1 MLPRSSNMT
10 LTASAFCVMLF
21 RLFTCGEAVGVST
34 SVQLHKKTIKEKDTK
49 VTKKETDNLQRDRGE
64 RSGEGVEDGETKK
77 ESMTEKESVFAM
89 YDLRG
94 HRRHRRSDSKV
105 IHKTAYFGNV
115 ELGHSKQSFQVVF
128 DSGSGNLVVP
138 STECSS
144 EACISHV
151 RYDQSL
157 SPSARRVSCNGD
169 FDESQGV
176 SPDDDVTITFGTGKI
191 WGRCVRDEI
200 CLGSV
205 CFHSSFIATTYE
217 SKSPFMSFNFDGVL
231 GLALP
236 QMSQGTQFNT
246 MDRLKASE
254 RLHQTVYSVYLSSA
268 DSDVEVS
275 EVTFGS
281 IKTSHMASDMHWVPV
296 SRSTGYWEVEIS
308 DITLD
313 DHPQELC
320 AGCYVAVDTG
330 TSELAGPSNVIQE
343 LAERLQVRTDCSNFH
358 QLPRLGFLV
367 GGQILN
373 LEPKDYVDEASSSC
387 EVSLMPLDVP
397 PPKGPLFVF
406 GIPFLEKFYTVYDNV
421 NKQVGFAVAK
431 HVGNR
436 PERAQLVMSQVAA
449 DVTNSSSRWSRK
461 SILGRRRKG
470 FLSGWR
476 K

>member
-1 MLPRSSNMT
+1 MSYRSSSMT
-10 LTASAFCVMLF
+10 LVMSAFHVMLF
-21 RLFTCGEAVGVST
+21 RLFACGEAVGVST
-34 SVQLHKKTIKEKDTK
+34 SIQLHRKTIKGKEA
-49 VTKKETDNLQRDRGE
+49 KKETDNIQRDKGE
-64 RSGEGVEDGETKK
+64 K
-77 ESMTEKESVFAM
+77 EKESNLEREGMLAQ

-94 HRRHRRSDSKV
+94 HHRHRRSDSKV
-105 IHKTAYFGNV
+105 IHKTAYFGNI
-115 ELGHSKQSFQVVF
+115 ELGQSKQSFQVVF

-138 STECSS
+138 STDCNS
-144 EACISHV
+144 EACLSHV
-151 RYDQSL
+151 RFELDK
-157 SPSARRVSCNGD
+157 SPTAHRVSCSPKHD
-169 FDESQGV
+169 SSEV

-191 WGRCVRDEI
+191 WGKCLRDQI

-205 CFHSSFIATTYE
+205 CFPGSFIATNYE
-217 SKSPFMSFNFDGVL
+217 SKSPFISFNFDGVL
-231 GLALP
+231 GLALGE
-236 QMSQGTQFNT
+236 MSQGTEFNT

-254 RLHQTVYSVYLSSA
+254 RLHQTVYAVYLSSA
-268 DSDVEVS
+268 DSNEEVS

-296 SRSTGYWEVEIS
+296 SRSTGYWEVEIT

-358 QLPRLGFLV
+358 ELPRLGFLV

-373 LEPKDYVDEASSSC
+373 LEPKDYVDEASASC

-431 HVGNR
+431 HIGDS
-436 PERAQLVMSQVAA
+436 PGHAAALMSQLGASVK
-449 DVTNSSSRWSRK
+449 NSSWNRENYRNNDRISTPR
-461 SILGRRRKG
+461 GARRGSKNWKR
-470 FLSGWR
+470 R
-476 K
+476 